1 MAGDALDDEDGKTG
15 GAGGRRKKKMSGK
28 KLVLFIILPV
38 VLLLGAA
45 AGLWFSGLLGGSKE
59 AHADEHGEG
68 GHGEAKKEEAK
79 HGEAKHGEGGKHAEG
94 PGGVFFNVPDLLVN
108 LSGAAKRSTFL
119 KISLSLELGRAEDQ
133 PALEKLMPRVIDN
146 FQVYLRELR
155 LEDLK
160 GSAGM
165 YRLHEELLMRVNNAV
180 QPVQVKD
187 VLFREM
193 LVQ

>member
-1 MAGDALDDEDGKTG
+1 MARDALDDEDGKADEG
-15 GAGGRRKKKMSGK
+15 GARRKKKLSGK
-28 KLVLFIILPV
+28 KLVLFIILPI
-38 VLLLGAA
+38 VLLIAAA
-45 AGLWFSGLLGGSKE
+45 AGLWLSGLLGGDKE
-59 AHADEHGEG
+59 AHAEG
-68 GHGEAKKEEAK
+68 HETKKEEKHAEAPK
-79 HGEAKHGEGGKHAEG
+79 HGESGKHGGEGA
-94 PGGVFFNVPDLLVN
+94 GGVFFNVPDLLVN
-108 LSGAAKRSTFL
+108 LSSAAKRSTFL

-133 PALEKLMPRVIDN
+133 AALEKLMPRVIDN